1 MKLDELI
8 FFLVQ
13 QTMYFAIPLLVV
25 ALGGL
30 FAERSGIVNIA
41 LDGIMIVGA
50 FTGILFLQMVQ
61 ATGMSGQGMLLAALV
76 VGGLPV

>member
-41 LDGIMIVGA
+41 LDGIMIIGA
-50 FTGILFLQMVQ
+50 FPGIMFLQMVQ
-61 ATGMSGQGMLLAALV
+61 APA
-76 VGGLPV
+76 